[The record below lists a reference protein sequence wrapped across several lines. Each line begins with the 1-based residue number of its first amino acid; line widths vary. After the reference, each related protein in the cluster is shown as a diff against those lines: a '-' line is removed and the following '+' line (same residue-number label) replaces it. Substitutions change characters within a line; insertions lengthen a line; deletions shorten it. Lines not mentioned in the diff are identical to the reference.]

1 MWLFNPRL
9 TVCLVC
15 KSTQKTNHFL
25 RIHLYLV
32 KNMWIL
38 TLYSQ
43 PHHLIPMLFPP
54 PRVKGLTYLFSV
66 EARRRELRRDEL
78 DSQKIQSS
86 WGGWDCGVAARAY
99 GVIGLGARVA
109 KIKQVCSVTT
119 GGGERERDRGEREG
133 RETEG
138 GRGLTAEL
146 LSGPKTIGGELAPL
160 SLCALQKNSVK
171 KKKKKKWRKEKK
183 GREQEREKK
192 ERQKKRQRV
201 WV

>member
-1 MWLFNPRL
+1 M
-9 TVCLVC
+9 
-15 KSTQKTNHFL
+15 
-25 RIHLYLV
+25 
-32 KNMWIL
+32 
-38 TLYSQ
+38 
-43 PHHLIPMLFPP
+43 
-54 PRVKGLTYLFSV
+54 
-66 EARRRELRRDEL
+66 
-78 DSQKIQSS
+78 
-86 WGGWDCGVAARAY
+86 AARAY

-146 LSGPKTIGGELAPL
+146 LSGPKTIGRELAPL

-201 WV
+201 